1 MTPTLSVA
9 RDALLEQAT
18 IADVLDLAR
27 TMALERLARGLPVAW
42 VGARPGTAMPLAVWL
57 VIAIT
62 PESSP
67 ALAEWHRDVWR
78 DGRRYTSGGTTG
90 GTATPIAWSLQSIHH
105 YLTAA
110 VAILDGDATRS
121 AWGA

>member
-1 MTPTLSVA
+1 MSTLSVA

-42 VGARPGTAMPLAVWL
+42 VGPVQGSSRVMHAWLATRQEDGRW
-57 VIAIT
+57 
-62 PESSP
+62 
-67 ALAEWHRDVWR
+67 ALWR
-78 DGRRYTSGGTTG
+78 DGKVHKRWHERAGEW
-90 GTATPIAWSLQSIHH
+90 TPERWHLNPVRTRLSEAPC
-105 YLTAA
+105 
-110 VAILDGDATRS
+110 VLDGDATRA

>member
-1 MTPTLSVA
+1 MIDTLSVA

-42 VGARPGTAMPLAVWL
+42 VGPVESSATVLHTWLAVSRVGWAD
-57 VIAIT
+57 I
-62 PESSP
+62 
-67 ALAEWHRDVWR
+67 WR
-78 DGRRYTSGGTTG
+78 DGVPWKTPDGGWLVWRTHVVRNRV
-90 GTATPIAWSLQSIHH
+90 QR
-105 YLTAA
+105 AA
-110 VAILDGDATRS
+110 CVLDGDATRA

>member
-42 VGARPGTAMPLAVWL
+42 VGPEADTSTPVVAWLAVMETDGSGWL
-57 VIAIT
+57 VRRNGMMLIRPRWSVDVI
-62 PESSP
+62 SHR
-67 ALAEWHRDVWR
+67 LA
-78 DGRRYTSGGTTG
+78 TC
-90 GTATPIAWSLQSIHH
+90 
-105 YLTAA
+105 LT
-110 VAILDGDATRS
+110 VLDGDTTRA

>member
-9 RDALLEQAT
+9 RDAFLESAT

-42 VGARPGTAMPLAVWL
+42 VGPGTATPLAVWL
-57 VIAIT
+57 AVVMPSRVVA
-62 PESSP
+62 
-67 ALAEWHRDVWR
+67 A
-78 DGRRYTSGGTTG
+78 TG
-90 GTATPIAWSLQSIHH
+90 ERAWSLWRNGVELPPASWQTDFGLRGYFAS
-105 YLTAA
+105 A
-110 VAILDGDATRS
+110 VAILDGDATRA